1 MKIKSYFAPTIQEA
15 MEKARVELGP
25 EAMLVSSKKSAPEAV
40 RLGAYEV
47 VFAVPSEGAETGP
60 RQLTAVSRS
69 AAVSRPATEATS
81 EVARELADLRKQ
93 IEDVRRSVS
102 RQGYSRALGTE
113 KLPEFQQLHDML
125 VAADFSEELAQ
136 ELVQTVAARVPV
148 NPEAVRPFSSERG
161 AADAE
166 ALVAALREE
175 IEARFQVAPELG
187 QRNQQQRIVAF
198 VGPSGAGKTTA
209 LVKLAIKY
217 GVTRRVPLQILST
230 DTLRVGG
237 SEQLG
242 AYARIMGAGFQA
254 VPTMAALEQALEE
267 SRSKRIILIDTPGFG
282 PGEIDEAE
290 ELKAFLEAHPEI
302 DIHLVVPASL
312 RQSAM
317 TSVLARFAEFRPAKI
332 LFTRL
337 DDADAIGA
345 VLEPAIRSGLPI
357 SFLSN
362 GQQIPDDVEEA
373 SKESLADKLFERVTA
388 AASYA
393 A

>member
-1 MKIKSYFAPTIQEA
+1 
-15 MEKARVELGP
+15 
-25 EAMLVSSKKSAPEAV
+25 MLVSSKKTAPEAI

-47 VFAVPSEGAETGP
+47 VFAVPSEGTETGP
-60 RQLTAVSRS
+60 RQLTAVTRPTP
-69 AAVSRPATEATS
+69 VSRPAGDASS

-136 ELVQTVAARVPV
+136 ELVQTVTARLTQD
-148 NPEAVRPFSSERG
+148 ASRPFSNEKR
-161 AADAE
+161 AVDPE
-166 ALVAALREE
+166 ALIAALREE
-175 IEARFQVAPELG
+175 IFVRFQVAPELG
-187 QRNQQQRIVAF
+187 EPHQPQRIVAF

-217 GVTRRVPLQILST
+217 GVSRRVPLQIFST

-254 VPTMAALEQALEE
+254 VPTMAALDQALEE
-267 SRSKRIILIDTPGFG
+267 TRSKRLILIDTPGFG
-282 PGEIDEAE
+282 PGEMDEAE
-290 ELKAFLEAHPEI
+290 ELKAFLASHPEI
-302 DIHLVVPASL
+302 DIHLVVPASM

-317 TSVLARFAEFRPAKI
+317 KSVLARFADFRPAKI

-337 DDADAIGA
+337 DDAEAVGA

-373 SKESLADKLFERVTA
+373 SKDLLADKLFERVTA